1 MEGMTMVRYCFAV
14 VAAATLAL
22 AAGQGWL
29 GAEEPKTE
37 VGKGHHWERL
47 ATKLGL
53 SDKQKEEIHK
63 IHADFDEKA
72 DPVEHQLWSL
82 HHQEREAMR
91 QVLTDE
97 QRAKLP
103 AVFKELRD
111 QELQKIAD
119 KLNLTEEQRQ
129 KIGKVREEFE
139 TKFRELAAQKEKGD
153 NVHRQ
158 FRELRHQFIA
168 AVRPELTEEQR
179 AKLPV
184 ILREEHRHWRN
195 PEARRETFK
204 AVGEKLGVSA
214 EQKEQ
219 LKKIRDEYSPKAE
232 ALAAKLKEMHQD
244 EHAAIEKVLTEDQ
257 RTKWQELR
265 KSRGLGEEK

>member
-1 MEGMTMVRYCFAV
+1 MTMLRYRFA
-14 VAAATLAL
+14 VAAAAALAL
-22 AAGQGWL
+22 VAGKGWL

-47 ATKLGL
+47 AAKLGL
-53 SDKQKEEIHK
+53 SDKQKEDIHK

-72 DPVEHQLWSL
+72 DPVEHQLWAL
-82 HHQEREAMR
+82 HHQEHEAMR

-97 QRAKLP
+97 QKAKLP
-103 AVFKELRD
+103 MVFKEMRD

-129 KIGKVREEFE
+129 KVAKVREEFE
-139 TKFRELAAQKEKGD
+139 KKFHDLAAEKEKGEH
-153 NVHRQ
+153 VHRK

-168 AVRPELTEEQR
+168 AVRPELTDDQR

-195 PEARRETFK
+195 PESRREIFK

-219 LKKIRDEYSPKAE
+219 IKKIRDEYSPKCE
-232 ALAAKLKEMHQD
+232 ALAAKLKDMRHD
-244 EHAAIEKVLTEDQ
+244 EHAAIEKLLTDEQ

-265 KSRGLGEEK
+265 KNRGAEEK